1 MKNSLTNVLGLL
13 AGVLIVIQV
22 PSCSAEDLESIS
34 TVVHMQERDL
44 PVTVYYYAGEEEWGN
59 HIFNITVEALPIL
72 EDLAGFPYP
81 HEFDVVIYPKRSE
94 DTRGWNAQ
102 NNMREGIWINRDT
115 FTPKIITDWAHTAV
129 IIHENVHYWSNDA
142 IYEKPWLKEGYAEF
156 FAHLALERMGR
167 KEDALHRK
175 NEWLSTVDVN
185 RYYDIPLDTFE
196 YEASGPGN
204 ETTLLAYSK
213 SALFCY
219 EIYEKYGIEPIQK
232 INDYLYQNGV
242 TADSFEY
249 MNLLEE
255 YTKADQEE
263 LFMEWVFPKR
273 IDLGEWESAEH
284 KISELKELAD
294 SWLSYIEDE
303 YGFHRILDFV
313 EFHMHV
319 DTQIKTAQSFIEKYD
334 FERAVKLMDEEIEK
348 INSSMTKFEGHAVS
362 YVEAEEYYNTV
373 PWEKVPADKL
383 LTAKESLLSFDYD
396 LFTEQLGTFY
406 EEMETLETYQS
417 LYDEWCTEG
426 CTSLDSLNEL
436 LSCSNYEQVV
446 SEIGSIVDGF
456 QEYKAT
462 EKMVDDSDWFTRL
475 GGYLLKNKGDLESD
489 LEDAKEAL
497 KDGNSGDAFC
507 ILASV
512 REELSRTKLY
522 GICIFLVLGVGA
534 ASFLVIKKRHVIL
547 AM

>member
-1 MKNSLTNVLGLL
+1 MRNSLTNILGLL

-22 PSCSAEDLESIS
+22 PSCSAEDLESFS

-59 HIFNITVEALPIL
+59 HIFDVTVEALPIL

-94 DTRGWNAQ
+94 DIRGWNAQ
-102 NNMREGIWINRDT
+102 NNMREGIWINRDR
-115 FTPKIITDWAHTAV
+115 FTPKIITDWAYTAV

-142 IYEKPWLKEGYAEF
+142 IYEKPWLKEGYAEL

-219 EIYEKYGIEPIQK
+219 EIYERYGIEPIQK

-242 TADSFEY
+242 TADSFAY

-255 YTKADQEE
+255 CTKADQEE

-273 IDLGEWESAEH
+273 IDLGEWENAEN

-294 SWLSYIEDE
+294 SWLSYIEGE

-313 EFHMHV
+313 EYQMHV
-319 DTQIKTAQSFIEKYD
+319 DTQIKEAQSFIEEYD
-334 FERAVKLMDEEIEK
+334 FERAVKMIDEEIEK
-348 INSSMTKFEGHAVS
+348 INSSMAEFDGYALS
-362 YVEAEEYYNTV
+362 YVEAEEYYKTLT
-373 PWEKVPADKL
+373 WENIPADKL
-383 LTAKESLLSFDYD
+383 LTAKDSLLSFDYD
-396 LFTEQLGTFY
+396 LFTEQLGMFY
-406 EEMETLETYQS
+406 EEMETLETYQD
-417 LYDEWCTEG
+417 LYDNWCTEG
-426 CTSLDSLNEL
+426 CTSLDSLDEL

-446 SEIGSIVDGF
+446 SDISTITTVF
-456 QEYKAT
+456 QEYEAT
-462 EKMVDDSDWFTRL
+462 EEMVDDSDWFTLL
-475 GGYLLKNKGDLESD
+475 GGYLSKSKGDFKSD
-489 LEDAKEAL
+489 LEDAKEAV
-497 KDGNSGDAFC
+497 KNGNPENAFC
-507 ILASV
+507 ILARV
-512 REELSRTKLY
+512 REELSRTRMY
-522 GICIFLVLGVGA
+522 GIGILLGVFGMGA
-534 ASFLVIKKRHVIL
+534 VLFLVIKKRGHL
-547 AM
+547 

>member
-1 MKNSLTNVLGLL
+1 MRNSLTNVLGLL

-22 PSCSAEDLESIS
+22 PSCSAEDLESFS

-81 HEFDVVIYPKRSE
+81 HEYDVVIYPKRSR

-102 NNMREGIWINRDT
+102 NNMREGIWINRDR
-115 FTPKIITDWAHTAV
+115 FTPEIITYWAYTAV

-142 IYEKPWLKEGYAEF
+142 IYEKPWLKEGYAEL

-175 NEWLSTVDVN
+175 NEWFFTVDVN

-196 YEASGPGN
+196 YETSGPGN
-204 ETTLLAYSK
+204 ETTFLAYSK

-219 EIYEKYGIEPIQK
+219 EIYERYGIEPIQK
-232 INDYLYQNGV
+232 INDYLYRNGV
-242 TADSFEY
+242 TADSFAY

-255 YTKADQEE
+255 YTRKDQEE

-273 IDLGEWESAEH
+273 IDLGEWESAEN

-294 SWLSYIEDE
+294 SWLSYVEEE
-303 YGFHRILDFV
+303 YGLHRILDFV
-313 EFHMHV
+313 EFQMHV
-319 DTQIKTAQSFIEKYD
+319 GAQIKEAQSFIEEYD
-334 FERAVKLMDEEIEK
+334 FERAVKMMDEEIEK
-348 INSSMTKFEGHAVS
+348 INSKMAEFEGHALS
-362 YVEAEEYYNTV
+362 YAEAEEYYNTLGLG
-373 PWEKVPADKL
+373 KIPADKL
-383 LTAKESLLSFDYD
+383 SAAKESLFSFDYD

-406 EEMETLETYQS
+406 EEMETLETYQNM
-417 LYDEWCTEG
+417 YHDWCTEG
-426 CTSLDSLNEL
+426 CTSLDSLDEL
-436 LSCSNYEQVV
+436 FSCSNYEQVV
-446 SEIGSIVDGF
+446 SEISTIVDVF
-456 QEYKAT
+456 QEYEAT
-462 EKMVDDSDWFTRL
+462 EKMIDDSDWFTRL
-475 GGYLLKNKGDLESD
+475 GVYLSKNKGDFESD

-497 KDGNSGDAFC
+497 KNGNSEDAFC
-507 ILASV
+507 ILA
-512 REELSRTKLY
+512 RIRGELSKTRMY
-522 GICIFLVLGVGA
+522 GIGILVGVLGAGVA
-534 ASFLVIKKRHVIL
+534 LFLVIKKERGHL
-547 AM
+547 